1 MNMGYDVCW
10 WIDERR
16 QEEVHKKG
24 LLEGYELG
32 MQNGK
37 DEE

>member
-1 MNMGYDVCW
+1 VKGKLDKEKE
-10 WIDERR
+10 ERACK
-16 QEEVHKKG
+16 EG